1 NQLDKIDPTLQ
12 AALSNL
18 KQGTSIVVVPGSRL
32 DISSYR
38 SFLGNS
44 ISINEDKNQ
53 IWLSPPD
60 FQNPFFQ
67 NVFQDKNPTMAMPV
81 ATKML
86 EWGND
91 RSAMLQFKDGRP
103 FLSKV
108 GNYYVL
114 SCPLEKRFTD
124 FGQHALFV
132 PVMYRLAALATRS
145 QQMPYYSL
153 SAPTISIAADSI
165 ETEEPVKMVG
175 KVEVIPSQRKL
186 SNRLVL
192 EVPKYE
198 LEKGFYQLQF
208 RTDTLTVIAY
218 NLDKSESYLES
229 LKAEEAK
236 ARLGGHRSIT
246 LFDNAQLDDFRSEL
260 KNRYLG
266 TPLWKYALLLSLFF
280 LLAEVLLLRFLK

>member
-1 NQLDKIDPTLQ
+1 
-12 AALSNL
+12 
-18 KQGTSIVVVPGSRL
+18 
-32 DISSYR
+32 
-38 SFLGNS
+38 
-44 ISINEDKNQ
+44 
-53 IWLSPPD
+53 
-60 FQNPFFQ
+60 
-67 NVFQDKNPTMAMPV
+67 
-81 ATKML
+81 
-86 EWGND
+86 
-91 RSAMLQFKDGRP
+91 
-103 FLSKV
+103 
-108 GNYYVL
+108 
-114 SCPLEKRFTD
+114 
-124 FGQHALFV
+124 
-132 PVMYRLAALATRS
+132 
-145 QQMPYYSL
+145 
-153 SAPTISIAADSI
+153 
-165 ETEEPVKMVG
+165 MVG

-266 TPLWKYALLLSLFF
+266 TPLWKYVLLLSLFF